1 MPHLL
6 GLQHNVS
13 PERRAALRGIWSAL
27 VQWVTQ
33 SYWTGLKLGPNQ
45 LEPAVTPK
53 SMLGHQSQQVSIAT
67 LPASPIGPWRRPT
80 PPALL
85 LFPSSFRW
93 CVMPKKKTVRNEV
106 MLLIYHAIDM
116 KIIFSGN
123 KVVILRL
130 CFNMWRKKDGYGCS
144 CSCTLWDVWKAA
156 GGGGKPRSCSGCS
169 SPLWQ
174 KVEEH
179 LWILELFNISLCQKA
194 ADMSLPPVPPLGIFI
209 PP

>member
-1 MPHLL
+1 
-6 GLQHNVS
+6 
-13 PERRAALRGIWSAL
+13 
-27 VQWVTQ
+27 
-33 SYWTGLKLGPNQ
+33 
-45 LEPAVTPK
+45 
-53 SMLGHQSQQVSIAT
+53 
-67 LPASPIGPWRRPT
+67 
-80 PPALL
+80 
-85 LFPSSFRW
+85 
-93 CVMPKKKTVRNEV
+93 
-106 MLLIYHAIDM
+106 M

-130 CFNMWRKKDGYGCS
+130 CFNMWREKDGYGCS

-194 ADMSLPPVPPLGIFI
+194 ADMSPPPQSLLWASSYLLNLVTNHRPFTHVVHKLKQLFKMKLGLHTSQRSVKSKQKRNAISSTCIHSYKSAKNCAVRNNVIICKLLYYYCIFLDRDLI
-209 PP
+209 FNDR